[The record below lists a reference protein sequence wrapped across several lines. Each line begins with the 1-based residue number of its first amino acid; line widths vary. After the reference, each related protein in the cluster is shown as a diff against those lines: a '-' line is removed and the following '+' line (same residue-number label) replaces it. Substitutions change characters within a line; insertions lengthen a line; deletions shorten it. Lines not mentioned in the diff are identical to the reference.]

1 MEVVS
6 KVLRKCYS
14 RPPVAV
20 CRRGSVGYGAPAA
33 GAALRRVSGSASLR
47 LQVMV
52 RPAETMVSFMGARPE
67 AHTHPAEI
75 HMSDVWITP

>member
-14 RPPVAV
+14 RPLVEV
-20 CRRGSVGYGAPAA
+20 CPRGPASYRALAA
-33 GAALRRVSGSASLR
+33 GAVLRRTSGPASLR
-47 LQVMV
+47 LQIMV
-52 RPAETMVSFMGARPE
+52 RPAETVVSFMGARPE